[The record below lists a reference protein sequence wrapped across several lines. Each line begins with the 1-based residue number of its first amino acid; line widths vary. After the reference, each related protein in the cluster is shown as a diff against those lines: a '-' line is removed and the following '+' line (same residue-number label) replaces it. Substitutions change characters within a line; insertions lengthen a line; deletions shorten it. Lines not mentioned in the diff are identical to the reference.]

1 MIKTGLKD
9 KKALSHYLGLENAK
23 DLKKI
28 KYKKALKYAIKN
40 NLNFCLNGDYLI
52 YFKGENEYIK
62 NEYIKTINDI
72 TLFKTIKKQG
82 EKRND

>member
-1 MIKTGLKD
+1 MIKN
-9 KKALSHYLGLENAK
+9 KKALKYYLGLENVK

-28 KYKKALKYAIKN
+28 KYKKALKYAVRN
-40 NLNFCLNGDYLI
+40 NLEFCLKGDYEV

-72 TLFKTIKKQG
+72 TLFRTNKKERRIK
-82 EKRND
+82 

>member
-1 MIKTGLKD
+1 MIKD
-9 KKALSHYLGLENAK
+9 KKALIHYLGLENVK

-28 KYKKALKYAIKN
+28 KYKKALKYAVKN
-40 NLNFCLNGDYLI
+40 NLEFCLKGDYEV

-72 TLFKTIKKQG
+72 TLFRTNKK
-82 EKRND
+82 EKRIK